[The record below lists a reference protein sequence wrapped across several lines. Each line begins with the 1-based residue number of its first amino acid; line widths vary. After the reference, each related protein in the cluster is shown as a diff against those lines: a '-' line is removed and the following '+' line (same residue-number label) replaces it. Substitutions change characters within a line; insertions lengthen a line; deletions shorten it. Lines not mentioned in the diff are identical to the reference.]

1 MGRVD
6 SALRRAAG
14 QPTGGPAVA
23 EQDLPTA
30 AALAP
35 DTLTQRA
42 ATTATVAPAP
52 TQPEAQAL
60 LAHVNPKLA
69 QKVVADDRIDP
80 ASREQYRRLAAAL
93 HQAHEATGLS
103 VVMVT
108 SAVAGE
114 GKTLTASNL
123 ALTLSGSLQ
132 QRVLLID
139 ADLRRPSLH
148 TVFRISRGPGLTEA
162 LLAPQSTG
170 GHYLHSISPH
180 LSVLPVG
187 KLRVD
192 PIAGLTS
199 SRMREI
205 VESARATFS
214 WVIVD
219 TPPVGM
225 LTDASLLSS
234 MVDGTILVVKAES
247 TPFDLVKRAV
257 EATGTERLLG
267 VVLNRA
273 VLQAHRYSY
282 GYGDY
287 RRYLTSD
294 VKERESQPS

>member
-14 QPTGGPAVA
+14 QDPTGSVITEEERPAPQA
-23 EQDLPTA
+23 ASGA
-30 AALAP
+30 AAP
-35 DTLTQRA
+35 EISG
-42 ATTATVAPAP
+42 
-52 TQPEAQAL
+52 PEARAL
-60 LAHVNPKLA
+60 LAHVNPDLA

-93 HQAHEATGLS
+93 HQGHAATGLS
-103 VVMVT
+103 VVMVA

-123 ALTLSGSLQ
+123 ARTLSGSYQ

-148 TVFRISRGPGLTEA
+148 TVFKTPRSPGLTDA
-162 LLAPQSTG
+162 LVSQDDTG
-170 GHYLHSISPH
+170 SPVQEISPH
-180 LSVLPVG
+180 LALLPAG

-199 SRMREI
+199 ARMRHI
-205 VESARATFS
+205 VDAARATYS
-214 WVIVD
+214 WVIID
-219 TPPVGM
+219 TPPVGL
-225 LTDASLLSS
+225 LTDASLLAS
-234 MVDGTILVVKAES
+234 MVDGAIFVVKAES
-247 TPFDLVKRAV
+247 TPFDLVKRAID
-257 EATGTERLLG
+257 AIGTEKVLG

-273 VLQAHRYSY
+273 MLHAHRYSY

-287 RRYLTSD
+287 HKYLTPEPAD
-294 VKERESQPS
+294 GEPKTRR